1 MDWPSIVLL
10 APVQSSRDQQRKK
23 QFHLFFLFSYLWIYS
38 TIILLNTYYVPCSR
52 DTMVREKDTGHH
64 EVYNLVEEAG
74 NEQTSKFLKGNI
86 R

>member
-10 APVQSSRDQQRKK
+10 AAVQSSRDQQRKK

-38 TIILLNTYYVPCSR
+38 TITLLNTYYVPCSR
-52 DTMVREKDTGHH
+52 DTMACGKDMGHH

-86 R
+86 K